1 MIELIRHIE
10 ILLLENDC
18 VVVPGFGGFIAHY
31 MPACINDD
39 DTFSPPLRSIGF
51 NPQLRMNDGLLV
63 QSYMDA
69 YCTDFSDATKILQK
83 DVDNL
88 IGRLH
93 AEGSVDCVSLGTIS
107 LSVHGT
113 YVFSPYNDKLVSPY
127 LYGLDAFEIKRVEE
141 LLQSWVKT
149 TPMPVPVTRRK
160 TYDIRIN
167 RALVRNAVAAVAAI
181 LLFFYMST
189 PIENTYVEK
198 ANYAQLLPSDLFS
211 KIEQHSLLTVPL
223 GVEKTDLTEEAPVEI
238 IAEVLEETPVV
249 AEVTRSPEVNL
260 DSSRGRTKSH
270 YIVIA
275 SLAVKSDAQAMVEDL
290 QSKGFPDACV
300 LIGENKIRVSIMSNP
315 DRHEAEKQLQ
325 EVRKD
330 NIYKNAWLLV
340 R

>member
-18 VVVPGFGGFIAHY
+18 VVVPGFGGFITHY

-39 DTFSPPLRSIGF
+39 DTFSPPLRSIGL

-69 YCTDFSDATKILQK
+69 YGTDFSDATKILQK
-83 DVDNL
+83 DVDEL
-88 IGRLH
+88 IRKLH
-93 AEGSVDCVSLGTIS
+93 AEGSVDCVNLGTIT

-113 YVFSPYNDKLVSPY
+113 YVFSPYNDKIISPY
-127 LYGLDAFEIKRVEE
+127 LYGLDAFEIKQVKA
-141 LLQSWVKT
+141 LLESGVKT
-149 TPMPVPVTRRK
+149 APMPVPVTRRK

-167 RALVRNAVAAVAAI
+167 RAFVRNAVAAVAAI

-198 ANYAQLLPSDLFS
+198 TNYAQLLPSDLFE
-211 KIEQHSLLTVPL
+211 KIEKQSLLTVPL
-223 GVEKTDLTEEAPVEI
+223 GVEKAEITEKKTEEVVATVVEAPKV
-238 IAEVLEETPVV
+238 EETNRV
-249 AEVTRSPEVNL
+249 AEVNL
-260 DSSRGRTKSH
+260 DSPRGSKSH

-275 SLAVKSDAQAMVEDL
+275 SLAVKKDALAMVADL
-290 QSKGFPDACV
+290 KSKGYSNACV
-300 LIGENKIRVSIMSNP
+300 LTGENKIRVSIMSYS
-315 DRHEAEKQLQ
+315 DRQEAENQLL

-330 NIYKNAWLLV
+330 HIYKNAWLLV